1 MQSIKTCFIV
11 VYQCYPLS
19 MLEGKFIIIIHSRT
33 VFSINI
39 VHEPSYPFIRCQP
52 FIDKKT
58 VFVDNNKNTSLI
70 YNKGV
75 RIQTFTLSPFTAFL
89 YPRTGRLFSCFI
101 RVYTAYYQ
109 KIPFVLFGYKQISML

>member
-1 MQSIKTCFIV
+1 MSVT
-11 VYQCYPLS
+11 LS
-19 MLEGKFIIIIHSRT
+19 LCWKENLSLLHSRT

-75 RIQTFTLSPFTAFL
+75 RIQTFTLSPFMAFL

-101 RVYTAYYQ
+101 RVYTAYY
-109 KIPFVLFGYKQISML
+109 KNIPFVLFGYKQISML